1 MCAIIKSC
9 KQTDFCLQVVMTI
22 TSGANAKNCTMKCQ
36 IRDELLF
43 LAAFQIHYSHWLC
56 TVIGCDQYSQFT
68 VGFATQ
74 LKAVL
79 STAKIF
85 AVNMS
90 NTQQHSNSIKNQI
103 ESRWNPSIYRQSFG
117 NDCYLGYVLV
127 HARLTI
133 SWHFCKMME
142 EKALKESWFWTLII
156 LWKTIFDLI
165 LIMEQ
170 RWSLIDF
177 GMYL

>member
-74 LKAVL
+74 PKAVL

-85 AVNMS
+85 AVYKAKS
-90 NTQQHSNSIKNQI
+90 
-103 ESRWNPSIYRQSFG
+103 
-117 NDCYLGYVLV
+117 LG
-127 HARLTI
+127 
-133 SWHFCKMME
+133 S
-142 EKALKESWFWTLII
+142 
-156 LWKTIFDLI
+156 
-165 LIMEQ
+165 
-170 RWSLIDF
+170 
-177 GMYL
+177 